1 MKKFLCIVLCFTVI
15 ILSGCT
21 VNKDVQKQNKIT
33 VTASFYPVYIFTL
46 NLLDGIDGIAVECM
60 AQNNTGC
67 LHDYTLTARDVKLL
81 NDSSVLVINGAGME
95 DLIEDAYKN
104 IDGLTVID
112 SSENIDVICT
122 EHNEHNEND
131 VHGTHSEHDKHGHS
145 HSLNAHIWLS
155 VENAV
160 KQVENIASHLVISFP
175 QYESQINDNKTAYL
189 GRLKNLQTDT
199 EAFSAEVNGIGV
211 MSFHAA
217 YEYLALETGL
227 TICDTIESDEG
238 GEPSAKSLAQL
249 SDEMKNGDIK
259 ALFTEPDYKGS
270 AAKILSRETGV
281 GIYVLNP
288 VTSGEKSLTAYED
301 IMRENY
307 KTVLKAV
314 K

>member
-1 MKKFLCIVLCFTVI
+1 MKKILCVILCFTVL

-21 VNKDVQKQNKIT
+21 ANENAKDRDAVT

-104 IDGLTVID
+104 IDGLAVID
-112 SSENIDVICT
+112 SSEGIDIIC
-122 EHNEHNEND
+122 NEHD
-131 VHGTHSEHDKHGHS
+131 EHDDHNGHGEHGHS
-145 HSLNAHIWLS
+145 HEKNAHIWLS
-155 VENAV
+155 VKNAE
-160 KQVENIASHLVISFP
+160 KQVENIAEHLIKEFP
-175 QYESQINDNKTAYL
+175 QYEVPINANKTAYL
-189 GRLKNLQTDT
+189 NRLENLEKETA
-199 EAFSAEVNGIGV
+199 AFSDEVKGCGV
-211 MSFHAA
+211 VSFHAA
-217 YEYLALETGL
+217 YEYLAIETGF
-227 TICDTIESDEG
+227 TVCDTIESDEG
-238 GEPSAKSLAQL
+238 GEPSAKALAQL
-249 SDEMKNGDIK
+249 SDEIKNGDIK

-270 AAKILSRETGV
+270 AAKILSEETGV
-281 GIYVLNP
+281 GVYVLNP
-288 VTSGEKSLTAYED
+288 ITSGEKSLTAYED